1 MVYCYGL
8 FSHMDLTAY
17 LLFRGTCLV
26 ATAGIESLPTDINDL
41 HASTKLG
48 LKLFKVSP
56 KIPKK
61 KRKDAYSS
69 RPEAERRLSLR
80 SSVRTHNTALWIR
93 K

>member
-1 MVYCYGL
+1 
-8 FSHMDLTAY
+8 MDLTAY

-56 KIPKK
+56 KK